1 MENNATPG
9 VNECVYH
16 VSWVAY
22 IRPVLTFIVVSL
34 VIIAFLSRRDNE
46 LNTVMYLLVAFSASL
61 MVMRLI
67 YLKTMRLVINDDGI
81 YLFSGIFP
89 WTKGMTGTLW
99 RDVAEA
105 VYYTGFI
112 SWAFNSYRICVRHR
126 FTKTSEL
133 VIPSV
138 KNGNKAAMEI
148 NGILSRKFINV
159 P

>member
-9 VNECVYH
+9 VNEHVYH

-34 VIIAFLSRRDNE
+34 VFVAFLSRRDNE
-46 LNTVMYLLVAFSASL
+46 LDTVMYLLVAFSASL
-61 MVMRLI
+61 MVIRLI
-67 YLKTMRLVINDDGI
+67 YLKTMRLVINDQGV
-81 YLFSGIFP
+81 YLFRGIFP

-99 RDVAEA
+99 RDVADA
-105 VYYTGFI
+105 VYYTGFF
-112 SWAFNSYRICVRHR
+112 SWAFNSYRVVINHR

-133 VIPSV
+133 VILSV
-138 KNGNKAAMEI
+138 RDGNKAVMEI
-148 NGILSRKFINV
+148 NDILSRKFINT

>member
-1 MENNATPG
+1 MNTSIMSHG
-9 VNECVYH
+9 
-16 VSWVAY
+16 VAY
-22 IRPVLTFIVVSL
+22 IRPIFIFIIVFLIVQAFRAPHNTTL
-34 VIIAFLSRRDNE
+34 NVIVYI
-46 LNTVMYLLVAFSASL
+46 LLAGLASL
-61 MVMRLI
+61 LVMRLI
-67 YLKTMRLVINDDGI
+67 YLKTMRLVINENGV

-138 KNGNKAAMEI
+138 KDGN
-148 NGILSRKFINV
+148 R

>member
-1 MENNATPG
+1 MENNATHG
-9 VNECVYH
+9 ANERVYH
-16 VSWVAY
+16 ISWVAY
-22 IRPVLTFIVVSL
+22 IRPIAVFIIVFLIVQAFRDPRNTTLNIIVYVLL
-34 VIIAFLSRRDNE
+34 AGL
-46 LNTVMYLLVAFSASL
+46 ASL
-61 MVMRLI
+61 LVMRLI
-67 YLKTMRLVINDDGI
+67 YLKTMRLVINDDGV

-105 VYYTGFI
+105 TYYTGFI

-133 VIPSV
+133 MIPSV